1 MKMRVWRSSED
12 RSAGESDDPPGS
24 PSDARVERPTFRD
37 SLVPSF
43 RCFLPACALAL
54 ALISRTPAVR
64 AAPLPWDTN
73 ALFRAPAWR
82 AADGF
87 SEPGVRALFFDSV
100 AWSGRATRVFAWY
113 GVPDLPP
120 GAKAPAM
127 VLVHGGGG
135 TAFADWVRLWTAR
148 GYAAIAMNTCGC
160 LPGGTHTNRLRHAA
174 GGPPGWGGF
183 DKTDEPVEDQ
193 WTYHAVAAAVLAHSL
208 IRSFPE
214 VDANRTGITGI
225 SWGGYLTCIVA
236 GVDPRFRF
244 AAPVYG
250 CGFLGE
256 NSTWAEA
263 LRRMPPERAARWLGL
278 WDPSVYLVNATMPML
293 WVTGSNDFAYPMDSL
308 QKSYRL
314 PKGPRTICLRVR
326 MPHGQGQG
334 AAPEEI
340 RILADHLLRG
350 GPPLPRIVKQGGDA
364 KALWAEYAS
373 PAPPVGAEIC
383 FTRDGGGWKERK
395 WETAPAK
402 LDSGARRISANLP
415 DGVRAAFLNLIA
427 STNCLVS
434 TEHVSWDDP
443 RGAVPLAADRAQ
455 P

>member
-1 MKMRVWRSSED
+1 MKKPMAGRMDRWPSGMTGMRPWRTAQRRISGFIHSSTRPFI
-12 RSAGESDDPPGS
+12 RSILPMA
-24 PSDARVERPTFRD
+24 AL
-37 SLVPSF
+37 LV
-43 RCFLPACALAL
+43 LA
-54 ALISRTPAVR
+54 STSVS
-64 AAPLPWDTN
+64 APLPWDTN

-82 AADGF
+82 AAEGF
-87 SEPGVRALFFDSV
+87 SEPGVRAIFFDSV

-120 GAKAPAM
+120 GTKAPAM
-127 VLVHGGGG
+127 VLIHGGGG

-160 LPGGTHTNRLRHAA
+160 LPGGTHTNRPRHEA

-183 DKTDEPVEDQ
+183 DRADDPAEDQ
-193 WTYHAVAAAVLAHSL
+193 WTYHAVAAVVLAHSL

-214 VDANRTGITGI
+214 VDANRTGLTGI

-256 NSTWAEA
+256 NSTWAAA
-263 LRRMPPERAARWLGL
+263 LGRMPPARSARWLGL
-278 WDPSVYLVNATMPML
+278 WDPSVYLGRAAMPML

-314 PKGPRTICLRVR
+314 PSGPRTICLRVR

-334 AAPEEI
+334 ASPEEI
-340 RILADHLLRG
+340 RVFAEHHLRG

-364 KALWAEYAS
+364 RTVWAEYES
-373 PAPPVGAEIC
+373 PAPPTGAELC
-383 FTRDGGGWKERK
+383 FTRDSGVWKERK
-395 WETAPAK
+395 WETAGAK
-402 LDSGARRISANLP
+402 LDAAGRRISADLP
-415 DGVRAAFLNLIA
+415 PGATVAYLNLLA

-434 TEHVSWDDP
+434 AEHVCPPST
-443 RGAVPLAADRAQ
+443 AQ
-455 P
+455 GTP